1 MFWRKKQVVAPPV
14 ETGSAVA
21 TSDEAK
27 STVPKAK
34 EVKAEKL
41 PGPKG
46 IPSLV
51 GKYLIEKKER
61 EPNWVW
67 RLVGVERKSAKG
79 EQAFDIRLFIGTE
92 AVEKRIKVKDYT
104 SLDAHPELIH
114 YEGWYN
120 KESKQVELE
129 EKKVVPKVTIFSQAE
144 IQKKIEELSEPGS
157 TVFFY
162 LTASPA
168 SGGPLGRGA
177 ALVELNPKYP
187 GPKQKKYNVYAVNV
201 EGTELSSKRM
211 KFFDSDKAKSITSYI
226 KERHYNPY
234 QQG

>member
-1 MFWRKKQVVAPPV
+1 
-14 ETGSAVA
+14 
-21 TSDEAK
+21 
-27 STVPKAK
+27 
-34 EVKAEKL
+34 
-41 PGPKG
+41 
-46 IPSLV
+46 
-51 GKYLIEKKER
+51 
-61 EPNWVW
+61 
-67 RLVGVERKSAKG
+67 
-79 EQAFDIRLFIGTE
+79 
-92 AVEKRIKVKDYT
+92 
-104 SLDAHPELIH
+104 LIH
-114 YEGWYN
+114 YEGLYD

-129 EKKVVPKVTIFSQAE
+129 EKRVMPKLTIFSQTE
-144 IQKKIEELSEPGS
+144 IRKKIEELSEPGS

-177 ALVELNPKYP
+177 ALIELNPNYP

-211 KFFDSDKAKSITSYI
+211 KFFDSDNAKSIASYI